1 MGGALSAA
9 APTHHSPDLRQDLV
23 AQQPEHLSPRVLRHH
38 CWPGRPPPAHTP
50 PLRGCLGAPLG
61 FPLPW
66 EMTQLVP
73 VHSVLSTRIFRADTM
88 CQAALSAQG
97 GMSRHEAPSPAFSV
111 LALGTQGYPD
121 LALSPEARL
130 QSATLKSVPKQC
142 GGFLDCGAGWV
153 QASLCATSILVKGR
167 GWGQ

>member
-1 MGGALSAA
+1 MIHYCHCFAQMFPDLASRCPFKLVWVLCVLGGALSAA

-111 LALGTQGYPD
+111 LD
-121 LALSPEARL
+121 R
-130 QSATLKSVPKQC
+130 KSV
-142 GGFLDCGAGWV
+142 V
-153 QASLCATSILVKGR
+153 
-167 GWGQ
+167 